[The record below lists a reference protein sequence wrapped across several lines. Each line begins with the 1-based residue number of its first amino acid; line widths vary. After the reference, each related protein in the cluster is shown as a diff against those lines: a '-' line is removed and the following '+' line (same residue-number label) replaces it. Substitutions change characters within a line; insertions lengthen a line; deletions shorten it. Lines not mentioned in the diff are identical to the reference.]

1 MLLLSMI
8 MSLRHKGLRKLFE
21 TGDAFGVLAAHKT
34 KLRMQLTALDTAI
47 TIDDMNIP
55 GFKLHQLKG
64 ELRGRWSISVNGN
77 WRLTFEFKDGNVFI
91 LDYEDYH

>member
-1 MLLLSMI
+1 MI

-21 TGDAFGVLAAHKT
+21 TGDASGVLAAHKT

-64 ELRGRWSISVNGN
+64 ELRGRWSLVDLGQRELAFN
-77 WRLTFEFKDGNVFI
+77 L
-91 LDYEDYH
+91 